1 MATGDSFR
9 TLSARFRVG
18 VSTVHNILVEICTA
32 IWDILHPKVMPE
44 PIRDDWIRIEQEFAE
59 RWNFLNC
66 IGSLDSKH
74 IIISPAKSVTPY
86 YNYKGHF
93 SIDLMALVD
102 VNYKFL
108 LIDIRD
114 YGSNADGAVFLGN
127 QLLAKDFWIMIWMCL
142 QPRLSQ
148 MLNTLK
154 DFPILL

>member
-74 IIISPAKSVTPY
+74 IIIISPAKSVTLY
-86 YNYKGHF
+86 YN
-93 SIDLMALVD
+93 
-102 VNYKFL
+102 
-108 LIDIRD
+108 
-114 YGSNADGAVFLGN
+114 
-127 QLLAKDFWIMIWMCL
+127 
-142 QPRLSQ
+142 
-148 MLNTLK
+148 
-154 DFPILL
+154 